1 MHSSTSENPSGNLA
15 HIFPNEFR
23 LSRKKYV
30 SYFKRFV
37 YEVSP
42 VELRMERCENAKER
56 ANERIQWEER
66 TRSPRAVKFRRVL
79 FFKASQISA
88 RFSLSLSYS
97 RSFAN
102 SSRKWT
108 YSTDIVARNYR
119 QRDKCW
125 TISRIIVIVF
135 LL

>member
-1 MHSSTSENPSGNLA
+1 MALKSVIVNIDYGKLKGWEEAKEKVHSSTSENPSGNLA

-56 ANERIQWEER
+56 ANERTNTARRENAF
-66 TRSPRAVKFRRVL
+66 TAGTKVSACAVL
-79 FFKASQISA
+79 
-88 RFSLSLSYS
+88 
-97 RSFAN
+97 
-102 SSRKWT
+102 
-108 YSTDIVARNYR
+108 
-119 QRDKCW
+119 
-125 TISRIIVIVF
+125 
-135 LL
+135 

>member
-42 VELRMERCENAKER
+42 VELRMERCENAKEG
-56 ANERIQWEER
+56 ANEGIQWKEK
-66 TRSPRAVKFRRVL
+66 TRSPRVVKFRRVL

-88 RFSLSLSYS
+88 RFSLSPFYDAS
-97 RSFAN
+97 RILLEN
-102 SSRKWT
+102 ELIPLTSSRE
-108 YSTDIVARNYR
+108 
-119 QRDKCW
+119 
-125 TISRIIVIVF
+125 IIDNATNVGEF
-135 LL
+135 HESSSCF